1 MLSSPCG
8 AGRSLCNLASRTGR
22 RRRVERE
29 ARKLLPDAE
38 AFDHALVTLEVASL
52 EVIEQAPTLPHEH
65 EQPAAGMVV
74 LAVQLEVF
82 RQVPAAAFEES
93 DLVIRLPVF
102 RYGP

>member
-8 AGRSLCNLASRTGR
+8 AGRSLCNLAARRTG

-52 EVIEQAPTLPHEH
+52 EVIEQAPTLPHQL

-74 LAVQLEVF
+74 LAVHLEVF
-82 RQVPAAAFEES
+82 RQVPDAACEER
-93 DLVIRLPVF
+93 DLDLR
-102 RYGP
+102 